1 MSVFT
6 VFASKVYAAVDWP
19 GLQSAPGSSVKD
31 IATFQSLEGVFQ
43 NLVQALTA
51 LVGVAIFIMFVV
63 GGFSFLFSGGDQKKL
78 EKARGTLTNAIIGV
92 VVIVVAYLIL
102 LTIKALTGVDVT
114 KFTVPSN

>member
-1 MSVFT
+1 ML
-6 VFASKVYAAVDWP
+6 VYAATNW
-19 GLQSAPGSSVKD
+19 SSTPNCIVQGA
-31 IATFQSLEGVFQ
+31 ATFKCLEPLFA

-63 GGFSFLFSGGDQKKL
+63 GGFSFIFSGGDQKKL

-92 VVIVVAYLIL
+92 VVIVCAYLIL